1 MPTTGSG
8 QKRNRSRAKSQSV
21 DQKWVIF
28 GKRIADL
35 RKDRG
40 WLAYEVAKMIDV
52 DPATISQL
60 ENGRR
65 ATGPEQSTLTRL
77 ADLYGVSTD
86 SLLTGTETPRM
97 DTYARG
103 SRALDRTL
111 DTIAADRTLNALEP
125 HQIRAALYDALL
137 AFFADIFEAVS
148 ESRARAATHHAGEIR
163 SRLEA
168 PAAQRTYSR

>member
-65 ATGPEQSTLTRL
+65 ATGPLRS
-77 ADLYGVSTD
+77 
-86 SLLTGTETPRM
+86 
-97 DTYARG
+97 
-103 SRALDRTL
+103 LDR
-111 DTIAADRTLNALEP
+111 
-125 HQIRAALYDALL
+125 
-137 AFFADIFEAVS
+137 
-148 ESRARAATHHAGEIR
+148 
-163 SRLEA
+163 
-168 PAAQRTYSR
+168 